1 MTSKV
6 DQIRNKTIPG
16 KLILRGL
23 RKYNRYK
30 EVTEING
37 HQSQMTPVLMVSIL
51 HQNSV
56 KSIRK
61 QDPLVIASMKHT
73 CLLKNDTNFG

>member
-16 KLILRGL
+16 KLILQGL

-37 HQSQMTPVLMVSIL
+37 H
-51 HQNSV
+51 
-56 KSIRK
+56 
-61 QDPLVIASMKHT
+61 
-73 CLLKNDTNFG
+73 